1 MKKLIF
7 TLAILLSYSCL
18 SAQETA
24 INLNED
30 YLFYQGKTLFEQRN
44 FAASTQYFEKFLEA
58 TTNKNNSL
66 SQEAAYYVA
75 CNAYELKQKNPGK
88 KFYSVG
94 HRQYCPN
101 MKKITLEKIAKALDT
116 MKPEVEI
123 KEEKRLA
130 ANAPLIRMLELAK

>member
-7 TLAILLSYSCL
+7 TLAILLSYGCL

-44 FAASTQYFEKFLEA
+44 FAASTQYFEKFVEA

-66 SQEAAYYVA
+66 SQEAAYYIA
-75 CNAYELKQKNPGK
+75 CNAYELKQKNALALLQE
-88 KFYSVG
+88 Y
-94 HRQYCPN
+94 
-101 MKKITLEKIAKALDT
+101 LKAY
-116 MKPEVEI
+116 P
-123 KEEKRLA
+123 
-130 ANAPLIRMLELAK
+130 